1 MVLTV
6 VTVESEHRA
15 QDLLI
20 VGAVMSVIESSTLL
34 VYAEFLQSRAAGP
47 HEARSPLLTHLQWA
61 RTMSPALTESLT
73 S

>member
-34 VYAEFLQSRAAGP
+34 VYAEFLQSRAAGA
-47 HEARSPLLTHLQWA
+47 HEAEVTASDPSSVGTHHEPSPH
-61 RTMSPALTESLT
+61 
-73 S
+73 